1 MCDFGGHSVARG
13 WSPLRE
19 IDTVVG
25 LADLVRAAQPDA
37 VAESEIAASSCP
49 IVHTDLG
56 PPDALTAGIWGEHRD
71 VSAADHLRITTEPQ
85 HFLNFLPDPHG
96 HCSFRPIRPPV
107 AMAFLSRASRKAPPR
122 A

>member
-19 IDTVVG
+19 INAGVG
-25 LADLVRAAQPDA
+25 LADLVLAAQLDA
-37 VAESEIAASSCP
+37 VAESEIAAPSCP
-49 IVHTDLG
+49 ILCTDLG
-56 PPDALTAGIWGEHRD
+56 PPGSLTAGDWGEHRD
-71 VSAADHLRITTEPQ
+71 VSAADHLRTSTEPQ

-107 AMAFLSRASRKAPPR
+107 AMAF
-122 A
+122 